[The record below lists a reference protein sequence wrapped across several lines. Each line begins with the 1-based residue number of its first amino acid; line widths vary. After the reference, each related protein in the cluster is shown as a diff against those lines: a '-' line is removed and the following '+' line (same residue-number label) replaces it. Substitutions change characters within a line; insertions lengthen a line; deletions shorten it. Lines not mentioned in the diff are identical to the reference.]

1 MCPFLWVAYFRTLR
15 KQIYLENLR
24 NSGAGQLLQMLD
36 KLENIAGG
44 LSGIREVLRR
54 E

>member
-1 MCPFLWVAYFRTLR
+1 MEIFPLDS
-15 KQIYLENLR
+15 LR

-44 LSGIREVLRR
+44 LSEIREVLKRG
-54 E
+54 